1 MSDIQNEMQQMQMDE
16 ASKVSKEFEQQQEQ
30 RAQQEQIEMQ
40 QLFHNIAQEFAASD
54 PALYLGEDPAGQLG
68 FLIIYRAE
76 EGWKSKQFT
85 ILASLDKEQL
95 EITAADGQWEEIHN
109 VMGNWANWTDQKTV
123 YTGSVDVQKIREVLE
138 HQFLS
143 WYEAALKAASH

>member
-40 QLFHNIAQEFAASD
+40 QLFHNIAQEFAAGD

-85 ILASLDKEQL
+85 ILASLDKGQL

-143 WYEAALKAASH
+143 WYEAALKAASN